1 MGGDCAR
8 AWRRPRPL
16 GFPGVARRVAFALAA
31 VQFATC
37 AALAAETARGLG
49 GGEGADGGTAAA
61 TAADPPSTLTQDA
74 PAPAAPTVEDATPR
88 VGALDASG
96 APDLGSSAPLLDAS
110 LATVCAAKGAWEA
123 FDNEVLRKTN
133 A

>member
-8 AWRRPRPL
+8 ARRRPRPL

-49 GGEGADGGTAAA
+49 GGERRDRGRDRG
-61 TAADPPSTLTQDA
+61 
-74 PAPAAPTVEDATPR
+74 
-88 VGALDASG
+88 
-96 APDLGSSAPLLDAS
+96 
-110 LATVCAAKGAWEA
+110 
-123 FDNEVLRKTN
+123 
-133 A
+133 